1 MGIKNVDLTGTRR
14 SDEDLQDAI
23 DVISKLMVKP
33 PMEYPELAVNLMSIR
48 ELLAELQA
56 LRKVI
61 QDAQKGG

>member
-1 MGIKNVDLTGTRR
+1 MGIHDIDITGNPR

-23 DVISKLMVKP
+23 DVISRLMVKP